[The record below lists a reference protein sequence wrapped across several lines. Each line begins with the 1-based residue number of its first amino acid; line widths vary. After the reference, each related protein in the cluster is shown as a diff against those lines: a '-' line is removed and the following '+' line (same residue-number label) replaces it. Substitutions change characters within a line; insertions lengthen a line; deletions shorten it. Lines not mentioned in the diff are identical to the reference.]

1 MCHDLCLYHPHQSFS
16 DQLSAWSNKGSL
28 RLKPMFLLGELP
40 TFVKI
45 LRPLLSDEPLAN
57 VEASVV
63 GPLLIILSFCE
74 PFILF
79 GLLFQSLEGFLLV
92 LSLSGQI
99 LYTSES
105 VASLLGYLPH
115 ELHNI
120 FILDILHES
129 NHGAMCEVLS
139 SASSQGAGIMRQ
151 DGPQET
157 YVSVDLYMKRGNL
170 GSTDSSVIYEPMN
183 LKGTFLTAV
192 GEAGALPGGHGAPA
206 DAAAHARAHP
216 LRRLEERVQL
226 STQPRVEVPLLGP
239 QSPSHNRLPAVRGSR
254 NFRIRLLPRGGPRES
269 CGGSRG
275 LDADRRR
282 HVLPLPLPDQ
292 GPAVDLVADALLHHL
307 PPVELQAGIR
317 RMHQHR
323 HELRRGLDAQ
333 QGGAHQ
339 RCIGVVLADVGA
351 ESHVLPELAGLLR
364 AFGQLQGQPV
374 SQPVREVRMRRRSGA
389 GSCGNQLSLPFTEAC
404 TITRESPATGGR
416 LVSLASSEPSSSRL
430 QHEPMDQRPPYQTT
444 TACRAPLI
452 TLTALQ
458 PIAATFAGS
467 GHCGTAAAA
476 AAVQVLQPG
485 SFSACLENDSHIS
498 TRPVHSQPQGQ
509 VSPQSQQ
516 QQSAGGQQHQ
526 QQQPQQDHFQDYLRR
541 RHQALQQQI
550 LRQQEELRRV
560 SEQLMLVH
568 FINPNLTATVTS
580 ANAPLFTL
588 SLPTTTLSV
597 PTSTIAGPTG
607 ALTPAPYLLATAPA
621 GCTDNSSRRDSM
633 HHTQSQQLQH
643 QQQTLQEQQQQQ
655 QQDRQSSGFLGTVP
669 QGYVA
674 PVYPLQL
681 PTDQMIFTSN
691 FNAASN
697 IYMDASGT
705 GSGEH

>member
-374 SQPVREVRMRRRSGA
+374 SQPVREVRMRRRGDAGRTQQRRRKLRKPAVAAVHRGVHDHARVSGDGGTTGVARLLGAELVAAAARADGPAAALPDHHRVPCAADHAHRAAAHRGHLCRVRPLRHGCCGGGGA
-389 GSCGNQLSLPFTEAC
+389 GS
-404 TITRESPATGGR
+404 ATGELLGVPGER
-416 LVSLASSEPSSSRL
+416 LTH
-430 QHEPMDQRPPYQTT
+430 QHETRALTAAGAGVAPVAAAAVGRWTT
-444 TACRAPLI
+444 TP
-452 TLTALQ
+452 
-458 PIAATFAGS
+458 
-467 GHCGTAAAA
+467 AAAA
-476 AAVQVLQPG
+476 AAGPFPG
-485 SFSACLENDSHIS
+485 LPSAQAPGAAATDPQAAGGIAPGLRAANARALH
-498 TRPVHSQPQGQ
+498 QPQPDGHCDERQRSAFHAVPADDDAVGTNVDDRRTDGCVDAGTLFAGYGSRRLYGQ
-509 VSPQSQQ
+509 LLPE
-516 QQSAGGQQHQ
+516 GL
-526 QQQPQQDHFQDYLRR
+526 D
-541 RHQALQQQI
+541 
-550 LRQQEELRRV
+550 
-560 SEQLMLVH
+560 
-568 FINPNLTATVTS
+568 
-580 ANAPLFTL
+580 APH
-588 SLPTTTLSV
+588 
-597 PTSTIAGPTG
+597 AE
-607 ALTPAPYLLATAPA
+607 PAATAPA
-621 GCTDNSSRRDSM
+621 TDAARAAAATAAGPPKFGLFGNR
-633 HHTQSQQLQH
+633 
-643 QQQTLQEQQQQQ
+643 
-655 QQDRQSSGFLGTVP
+655 SSGICCSGVP
-669 QGYVA
+669 A
-674 PVYPLQL
+674 P
-681 PTDQMIFTSN
+681 
-691 FNAASN
+691 AAHGPN
-697 IYMDASGT
+697 DI
-705 GSGEH
+705 HFKF